1 MYPDGE
7 NEYYLNDIRTIRKDI
22 EKTLLDTGIGK
33 SSYSILEQGRVD
45 QILNSKPEE
54 RRAIFEEAAGVSRF
68 KLDRKEATKKLDDT
82 NQNLLRIQDIMNS
95 MVKDLEVKEKQSE
108 KAEQYFKLKSDL
120 DESDKN
126 LRFLKLRDFK
136 RRMKKSDEDLLE
148 IRRKK

>member
-1 MYPDGE
+1 
-7 NEYYLNDIRTIRKDI
+7 
-22 EKTLLDTGIGK
+22 
-33 SSYSILEQGRVD
+33 
-45 QILNSKPEE
+45 
-54 RRAIFEEAAGVSRF
+54 
-68 KLDRKEATKKLDDT
+68 
-82 NQNLLRIQDIMNS
+82 

-148 IRRKK
+148 IREKNKSILSLIQNETNLISEKETTKEAKEREIAEIDKSCSISYNFV